1 MEVILVDSKSNK
13 EIKTINLTSEEISCL
28 SVCNYLK
35 YCEYVY
41 TIVEAGL
48 IKGEYSPIRS
58 SKSVLVLS
66 VKI

>member
-28 SVCNYLK
+28 SVCKYLNYA
-35 YCEYVY
+35 ETAY

>member
-28 SVCNYLK
+28 SVCKYLNYA
-35 YCEYVY
+35 ETEY

-58 SKSVLVLS
+58 SKGVLVLS